1 MSSWRRRLVVAMG
14 DELGRARGEAR
25 FLAERTEAD
34 AETERSGSERAIAD
48 ATRKQAQLKGIHE
61 RMLATLEARKA
72 AAVQGSHEAAL
83 AAAAQAAPAA
93 AGALWRGWRPE
104 SGLDRG
110 AAPMLRI
117 GRIADSES
125 RFETEVGSASPFELG
140 IDSESTFTPEAGSAS
155 TFELG
160 AGGESPLEPGLL
172 SGPSL
177 PPPHPPTTATALPA
191 ALSTGRA
198 PVESGDAPGASAMF
212 RIRSGAAGASAGK
225 ASVAGGY
232 DNSAPS
238 VTTVSLPALVP
249 LLDRAHL
256 RIDTDAAQ
264 ALPGLLLRAVGSVP
278 AGLVRL
284 HVYDPEHLGGSL
296 SAFAALG
303 KAGLLSFIG
312 PSGLRETLDS
322 LVETVR
328 RVNADVLAGEHASL
342 AELAAATGRRPE
354 PWRVLVLLN
363 ADLAA
368 WPAHDQAQL
377 ARLRRTGVAA
387 GVHLVVVG
395 DDTAGPA
402 DLPRLTRTA
411 YTGLPGAAL
420 ELDPPPPPRTV
431 TAAAKALAEKHSA
444 GREPARLVDL
454 LPQRLWAASS
464 ATGLFAAV
472 GETAAGDVARL
483 ALGDNPPHALVGG
496 PSGSG
501 KTNLLYAWIAGLASN
516 YSPDELAL
524 YLLDFK
530 EGVSF
535 ARFASGRRD
544 PTWLPHVRLVGV
556 NINDDREFGLALLRH
571 LKEELRRRAE
581 AAKAHEAT
589 KLEELR
595 AADPEG
601 HWPRIVA
608 IVDEFQ
614 VLLEARDAVTDE
626 AVQLLDDLAR
636 RGRSQ
641 GIHLVLASQD
651 IAGIEALW
659 GRPSLVAQ
667 FTLRIALPKA
677 RRVLAENNHAAD
689 TVARFHAVV
698 NDESGH
704 TNANKIVAVPN
715 AGHADAW
722 EPLQKRLWEA
732 RPNGNEPPALF
743 DGDHV
748 PALTAAAPPPETAL
762 LGQTIDVAARG
773 AELALHRAPGRN
785 LAILGTRAAEA
796 ADILAAAALT
806 AAQGAKRQGQR
817 IAVDLCC
824 LEPDAAPSA
833 LALAA
838 ALETEGAEVDW
849 HDGLDEVCKEWDRRC
864 DGALRLNLVYAV
876 DAGSARLDAPGT
888 AALRAML
895 IDGPERHLH
904 TLGWWRSVPRLR
916 EDLGGFSARFDA
928 VDAWLALDVQGPELA
943 PLSPA
948 SGGPAWYPRER
959 RGLYFD
965 RARHRAPQVVI
976 PYKTT
981 ALLPR
986 PEAILDLP

>member
-1 MSSWRRRLVVAMG
+1 MSSWRRRLVAAMG

-25 FLAERTEAD
+25 LLAERT
-34 AETERSGSERAIAD
+34 AERAESERGRAEQVIGD
-48 ATRKQAQLKGIHE
+48 ASRKQTQLRRIHDK
-61 RMLATLEARKA
+61 MTATLEARKA
-72 AAVQGSHEAAL
+72 AAVDAGHRAAL
-83 AAAAQAAPAA
+83 AAAALAAPAA
-93 AGALWRGWRPE
+93 AGALWSEWKTE
-104 SGLDRG
+104 SGLGRG
-110 AAPMLRI
+110 PAPLLRV
-117 GRIADSES
+117 GRIADS
-125 RFETEVGSASPFELG
+125 SA
-140 IDSESTFTPEAGSAS
+140 
-155 TFELG
+155 
-160 AGGESPLEPGLL
+160 PLR
-172 SGPSL
+172 GPSL
-177 PPPHPPTTATALPA
+177 PPTPPTTSTAMPETA
-191 ALSTGRA
+191 STGRA
-198 PVESGDAPGASAMF
+198 PVESGDDLAAAGGITPGAAT
-212 RIRSGAAGASAGK
+212 ASAG
-225 ASVAGGY
+225 SSIVAGGY
-232 DNSAPS
+232 DNPGPS
-238 VTTVSLPALVP
+238 VTETSLPALIP
-249 LLDRAHL
+249 LLDRSHL
-256 RIDTDAAQ
+256 RIDTDAAH

-284 HVYDPEHLGGSL
+284 HMYDPERLGGSL

-303 KAGLLSFIG
+303 KAGLLSFVG
-312 PSGLRETLDS
+312 PSGLRDELDA

-328 RVNADVLAGEHASL
+328 RVNADVLAGEHESL
-342 AELAAATGRRPE
+342 AALAAATGRRPE

-387 GVHLVVVG
+387 GVHLVIVG
-395 DDTAGPA
+395 DDDAGPA
-402 DLPRLTRTA
+402 DLPRLTATGATA
-411 YTGLPGAAL
+411 LPGATV
-420 ELDPPPPPRTV
+420 ELDPPPPSTAV
-431 TAAAKALAEKHSA
+431 TKAAKLIAEKHRA

-454 LPQRLWAASS
+454 LPQRLWNASS
-464 ATGLFAAV
+464 ATGLQAPI
-472 GETAAGDVARL
+472 GETAAGDVARI

-571 LKEELRRRAE
+571 LKDELRRRAE

-595 AADPEG
+595 DADPDG

-608 IVDEFQ
+608 VVDEFQ

-626 AVQLLDDLAR
+626 AVQLLEDLAR

-677 RRVLAENNHAAD
+677 RRVLAESNHAAD

-704 TNANKIVAVPN
+704 TGANRVVAVPN

-722 EPLQKRLWEA
+722 EPLQQRLWEA
-732 RPNGNEPPALF
+732 RASDNEPPALF

-748 PALTAAAPPPETAL
+748 PDLTTAVPEPETAL
-762 LGQTIDVAARG
+762 LGQTIDVASRG
-773 AELALHRAPGRN
+773 AALALHRAPGRN
-785 LAILGTRAAEA
+785 LAVLGTRTVEA

-806 AAQGAKRQGQR
+806 AARGASERGQR
-817 IAVDLCC
+817 IGVDICC
-824 LEPDAAPSA
+824 LEPDAAASA

-838 ALETEGAEVDW
+838 ALETEGADVDW
-849 HDGLDEVCKEWDRRC
+849 HDDLDAACKDWESRC
-864 DGALRLNLVYAV
+864 DGMLRLNLFHAV
-876 DAGSARLDAPGT
+876 DAGSARLDAAGS
-888 AALRAML
+888 ARLRAML

-948 SGGPAWYPRER
+948 SGGPAWYPRTR

-965 RARHRAPQVVI
+965 RARHRVPQVVI
-976 PYKTT
+976 PYRTT
-981 ALLPR
+981 ALLPN
-986 PEAILDLP
+986 PSAVLDLP

>member
-1 MSSWRRRLVVAMG
+1 M
-14 DELGRARGEAR
+14 
-25 FLAERTEAD
+25 
-34 AETERSGSERAIAD
+34 
-48 ATRKQAQLKGIHE
+48 
-61 RMLATLEARKA
+61 
-72 AAVQGSHEAAL
+72 
-83 AAAAQAAPAA
+83 
-93 AGALWRGWRPE
+93 
-104 SGLDRG
+104 
-110 AAPMLRI
+110 
-117 GRIADSES
+117 
-125 RFETEVGSASPFELG
+125 
-140 IDSESTFTPEAGSAS
+140 IDT
-155 TFELG
+155 
-160 AGGESPLEPGLL
+160 
-172 SGPSL
+172 
-177 PPPHPPTTATALPA
+177 
-191 ALSTGRA
+191 
-198 PVESGDAPGASAMF
+198 
-212 RIRSGAAGASAGK
+212 
-225 ASVAGGY
+225 
-232 DNSAPS
+232 
-238 VTTVSLPALVP
+238 SLPALIP
-249 LLDRAHL
+249 LLDRSHL
-256 RIDTDAAQ
+256 RIDSGAAQ

-278 AGLVRL
+278 AGLARL

-342 AELAAATGRRPE
+342 ADLAAATGRRPE

-363 ADLAA
+363 ADLAS

-387 GVHLVVVG
+387 GVHLVIVG
-395 DDTAGPA
+395 DDDAGPA
-402 DLPRLTRTA
+402 DLPRLTATA
-411 YTGLPGAAL
+411 YTGLRGPSNDCAAL
-420 ELDPPPPPRTV
+420 DLDGPPPAATI
-431 TAAAKALAEKHSA
+431 TAAAKALAETHSA

-464 ATGLFAAV
+464 ATGLQAAI
-472 GETAAGDVARL
+472 GETAGGDL
-483 ALGDNPPHALVGG
+483 ACLSLGDNPPHALVGG

-556 NINDDREFGLALLRH
+556 NVNDDREFGLALLRH
-571 LKEELRRRAE
+571 LKDELRRRAE

-608 IVDEFQ
+608 VVDEFQ
-614 VLLEARDAVTDE
+614 VLLETRDAVTDE
-626 AVQLLDDLAR
+626 AVQLLEDLAR

-667 FTLRIALPKA
+667 FTMRIALPKA

-704 TNANKIVAVPN
+704 TNANTIVAIPN

-732 RPNGNEPPALF
+732 RPAGNEPPALF

-748 PALTAAAPPPETAL
+748 PDLAGAVPPPETAL

-785 LAILGTRAAEA
+785 LAILGTRAGEA
-796 ADILAAAALT
+796 ADILASAALT
-806 AAQGAKRQGQR
+806 AALSAQR
-817 IAVDLCC
+817 LGRRIGVDLCC
-824 LEPDAAPSA
+824 LEPDAASSA

-838 ALETEGAEVDW
+838 ALEAEGAEVDW
-849 HDGLDEVCKEWDRRC
+849 HDDLAAACKDWERRC
-864 DGALRLNLVYAV
+864 DGLLRLNLIYAV
-876 DAGSARLDAPGT
+876 DAGSARLDAAGS
-888 AALRAML
+888 AGLRAML

-916 EDLGGFSARFDA
+916 EDLGGFTARFDA
-928 VDAWLALDVQGPELA
+928 VDAWLALDVQGQELA

-976 PYKTT
+976 PYRTT

-986 PEAILDLP
+986 PEAVLDLP